1 MRRARAPGPQRLSNR
16 HDHST
21 GMKRRAQGA
30 RRIIHSIPQ
39 ARPLLPAMS
48 SPFALTSSRG
58 SLFANKKAVDTSPPE
73 DVVLVASK
81 SQVITAI
88 IPYGTKKSQAIR
100 AFMHAN
106 VVSTDDSTKGA
117 RFFIYRQVNGWS
129 TIHLESTEAVPKLTG
144 DPITVLKTAWR
155 EFTAN
160 CADVGNV
167 KIKWEG
173 SNEIMGYDDIDG
185 MEGLFDPLP
194 DSTNANPSTGPA
206 KTDGEMIYEL
216 EEKIYTKVT
225 AVEANVDTIAR
236 RLAHVV
242 DFSRQDVQRR
252 PFDGPV
258 SSIRLE
264 GRPRRAYW

>member
-1 MRRARAPGPQRLSNR
+1 
-16 HDHST
+16 
-21 GMKRRAQGA
+21 
-30 RRIIHSIPQ
+30 
-39 ARPLLPAMS
+39 MS

-242 DFSRQDVQRR
+242 DSLDNIYTAVVSIDPSLPSGSKDVPVTLTADDDDVAVDNGGKDKTISSVTATPTTKPSRKAA
-252 PFDGPV
+252 GK
-258 SSIRLE
+258 
-264 GRPRRAYW
+264 RRASEIH